1 MTTINTWSLEERV
14 EDALVLYLQSKTT
27 VKIYPA
33 FTDEGLVYPSA
44 AVMVDTTK
52 PIEENAVT
60 EAVRIME
67 VAIAVM
73 TEAVPVLSST
83 GATVKTS
90 RDRNAD
96 ARNDILQALMV
107 DGLCAL
113 VQGFATDVLFSEIDV
128 SGTSRTV
135 EPELRKLVTTITLDV
150 IAQPKVT
157 G

>member
-1 MTTINTWSLEERV
+1 M
-14 EDALVLYLQSKTT
+14 
-27 VKIYPA
+27 
-33 FTDEGLVYPSA
+33 
-44 AVMVDTTK
+44 
-52 PIEENAVT
+52 
-60 EAVRIME
+60 ME

-73 TEAVPVLSST
+73 TEAVPILSST

-96 ARNDILQALMV
+96 ARNDVLQALMV

-113 VQGFATDVLFSEIDV
+113 VQGYATDVLFSEMDV
-128 SGTSRTV
+128 SGTSRSV